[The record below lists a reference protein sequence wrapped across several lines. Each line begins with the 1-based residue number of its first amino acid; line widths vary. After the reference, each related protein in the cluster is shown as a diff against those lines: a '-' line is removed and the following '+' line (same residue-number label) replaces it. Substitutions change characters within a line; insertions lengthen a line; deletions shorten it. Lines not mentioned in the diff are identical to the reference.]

1 MNNMKLFTILFS
13 ISIIYQSCDNIQD
26 SRPATVKANNTVI
39 TPVGPAYTNPNCN
52 PGVNETFCPA
62 LLNFDLSFGS
72 SNPVISLINDK
83 LTLTYTSSQN
93 DVMTI
98 SLAPFIPEKSNNFT
112 ICGSASSVKNYN
124 AYLEL
129 NGNSLGSTKLNAS
142 STGTGVYYLH
152 VKYNSWNSSYNLVFC
167 DHQFKYYF
175 NSINYIKNISG
186 RFDFIY

>member
-1 MNNMKLFTILFS
+1 MKLFIILFS
-13 ISIIYQSCDNIQD
+13 ISIIYPSCDNIQD
-26 SRPATVKANNTVI
+26 SRPATVKANNTAI

-62 LLNFDLSFGS
+62 LLNFDLNFGS

-98 SLAPFIPEKSNNFT
+98 SLAPFIPEKSNNFN
-112 ICGSASSVKNYN
+112 ICGAAWQVKNFN
-124 AYLEL
+124 AYIQL

-142 STGTGVYYLH
+142 STGTGIYYLH

-167 DHQFKYYF
+167 DTEFTYNF
-175 NSINYIKNISG
+175 NSTNYLKNISG